1 MTSAPGSGTGAREAR
16 YQVDLGPRYEE
27 AVHGGGEES
36 TINPFTAHSYDT
48 ALEELGQSPDQ
59 TRTSSSAGLA
69 GLGAAAVG
77 QDREEGSP
85 RTAGPLPA
93 KRSSIEP
100 DTLRIANPANASDLP
115 ALQASAGYDDPLRRT
130 RQDPNRQRTFRRHE
144 DAGRWRGGEQ
154 QEVVDL
160 PPLYTDIHRD
170 SASEAVQSRNE

>member
-1 MTSAPGSGTGAREAR
+1 MASGHGPGTGAGEGR
-16 YQVDLGPRYEE
+16 YLVDLGPRHEE
-27 AVHGGGEES
+27 AVHGGGEDS
-36 TINPFTAHSYDT
+36 TINPFTADTYDT
-48 ALEELGQSPDQ
+48 APGEHGQAPDQ

-85 RTAGPLPA
+85 RIAGPLPA

-144 DAGRWRGGEQ
+144 DAGRWSGGEQ

-160 PPLYTDIHRD
+160 PPLYTDIQRN
-170 SASEAVQSRNE
+170 EADQSRNE